1 MLGEAK
7 VNIATFHLGRQA
19 AGGEAIALV
28 GIDSMPPAGV
38 LEKLDALPQ
47 VRYAKVLSF

>member
-1 MLGEAK
+1 
-7 VNIATFHLGRQA
+7 
-19 AGGEAIALV
+19 V
-28 GIDSMPPAGV
+28 GIDSMPPAAV